1 MSVCNEKSVKSTA
14 DSTLGMSQL
23 KMTRENTINIC
34 GLFRQHNVHDTESCV
49 ASNDYSK

>member
-14 DSTLGMSQL
+14 DSSLGVAQL

-34 GLFRQHNVHDTESCV
+34 SLFRQNNVNDVESCV
-49 ASNDYSK
+49 GSNS